1 MNDITKKIEQPT
13 KSKRIYVASSWRN
26 TLQPAIVTL
35 LITAG
40 FEVYDFKADD
50 GFNWR
55 EIDPSWENWTNE
67 EYIAALDHERALAG
81 YKRDF
86 DAMQWAD
93 TFVLVQPCGRSA
105 HLELGWACGAG
116 KKTAILLSDE
126 IEPELMAKMADH
138 ITDNAHDLLGW
149 LGVED

>member
-1 MNDITKKIEQPT
+1 MAKDTKT
-13 KSKRIYVASSWRN
+13 KRIYVASSWRN
-26 TLQPAIVTL
+26 QMQPAIVTML
-35 LITAG
+35 RTAG

-50 GFNWR
+50 GFSWR
-55 EIDPSWENWTNE
+55 EIDDNWENWTNE
-67 EYIAALDHERALAG
+67 EYIKALDHPRSQSG

-86 DAMQWAD
+86 DAMEWAD

-116 KKTAILLSDE
+116 KKTAILLGNA

-138 ITDNAHDLLGW
+138 ITDNLIDLLGF